1 MRRFSELIEDLDR
14 TTSTLKKV
22 EALRRYFAD
31 AGEADRLWTIAL
43 LSNKRP
49 KRTVRTALLAQWAAE
64 EAGIP
69 LWLFEITYH
78 SIGDFSEAIA
88 LVWPHAQVP
97 VDTDAPL
104 RTVTHYIE
112 LILGLKDVPDEEKR
126 NRVVGAWAE
135 LDTTGRFVFNKII
148 TGEFRIGVSQ
158 KLMVRALAQ
167 HTGAEENH
175 VAHLLMGSWDPRRTT
190 FAELM
195 DLGNA
200 DTALSRPYPF
210 YLAYA
215 LDMQPH
221 ELGKATEWLV
231 ERKWDGI
238 RGQLIVRQGELYV
251 WSRGEELVTDKFP
264 ELGTLRQVLPSG
276 TVIDGEILPFSN
288 GRPLPFQLS

>member
-112 LILGLKDVPDEEKR
+112 LILGLPPMNQLDLSATAMRECFAPEANLTPYKARPAQIPRDEMNPPLK
-126 NRVVGAWAE
+126 
-135 LDTTGRFVFNKII
+135 
-148 TGEFRIGVSQ
+148 
-158 KLMVRALAQ
+158 KLK
-167 HTGAEENH
+167 G
-175 VAHLLMGSWDPRRTT
+175 
-190 FAELM
+190 
-195 DLGNA
+195 
-200 DTALSRPYPF
+200 TALHWAKKSIALSFDEADEADDDTLNRIVWHSMRGDQPYPHRWVQK
-210 YLAYA
+210 
-215 LDMQPH
+215 D
-221 ELGKATEWLV
+221 
-231 ERKWDGI
+231 D
-238 RGQLIVRQGELYV
+238 
-251 WSRGEELVTDKFP
+251 D
-264 ELGTLRQVLPSG
+264 
-276 TVIDGEILPFSN
+276 
-288 GRPLPFQLS
+288 